1 MTPLDFKRK
10 GHVRPSAYVRESH
23 PQMGVKLYDHWIA
36 PQDLEDFAR
45 WILGASEWCKVQ
57 LKDDVPHA
65 LPESQEPSGA
75 ADAIPSRSQ
84 KQRKKER

>member
-1 MTPLDFKRK
+1 MTPLDFKRQ

-36 PQDLEDFAR
+36 PHDLEEFAR

-57 LKDDVPHA
+57 LGNDVAQA
-65 LPESQEPSGA
+65 LPQDQEPISA
-75 ADAIPSRSQ
+75 PDTVPARSQ
-84 KQRKKER
+84 KQRQKKG